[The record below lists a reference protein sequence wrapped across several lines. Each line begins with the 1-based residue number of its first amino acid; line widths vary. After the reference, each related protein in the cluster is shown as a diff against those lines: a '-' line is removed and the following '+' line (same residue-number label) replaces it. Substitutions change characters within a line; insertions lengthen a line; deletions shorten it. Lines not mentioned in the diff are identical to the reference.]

1 MALGVKKM
9 VKIKKYKC
17 VFDVITLILGF
28 ASLAIALIALYSV
41 TEVEGFKVLLKKTS
55 ENTQNLNVMITKLEK
70 QNLLQQ
76 KNIDNNKL
84 ELNELKGQT
93 KTLLDL
99 QVSDANQLEL
109 HKKVDKSNLIG
120 DYFILES
127 LYFKIYDMKFIPNNG
142 AFIDESYRK
151 QTIQYLQDLKF
162 IINQGINNSLL
173 KMNDTIYSQ
182 WCVFYYQT
190 ENTIKSL
197 NNELLIKKYYDI
209 PMQFEYSLN
218 GKIISKKE
226 ADMNTLEDF
235 KGYLRT
241 FWIKG
246 VEPMFKIKEMQYYDN
261 MYRILSKNG
270 SILRE

>member
-1 MALGVKKM
+1 MTLGVKEM
-9 VKIKKYKC
+9 VKMKKYKW
-17 VFDVITLILGF
+17 VFDIITLILGF
-28 ASLAIALIALYSV
+28 ASLAIAFFALNSV
-41 TEVEGFKVLLKKTS
+41 TKVKGF
-55 ENTQNLNVMITKLEK
+55 E
-70 QNLLQQ
+70 NLLNKTNSMLIQLTKQDSLQQ
-76 KNIDNNKL
+76 ISIDNNKYQ
-84 ELNELKGQT
+84 LNELKKQT

-99 QVSDANQLEL
+99 QVSDANQLKL

-120 DYFILES
+120 DYFILKS
-127 LYFKIYDMKFIPNNG
+127 LYFKIYELKFIPNNG
-142 AFIDESYRK
+142 VFIDESYRK
-151 QTIQYLQDLKF
+151 RTIQYLQDLKP

-197 NNELLIKKYYDI
+197 NNELLIIKKYYDI